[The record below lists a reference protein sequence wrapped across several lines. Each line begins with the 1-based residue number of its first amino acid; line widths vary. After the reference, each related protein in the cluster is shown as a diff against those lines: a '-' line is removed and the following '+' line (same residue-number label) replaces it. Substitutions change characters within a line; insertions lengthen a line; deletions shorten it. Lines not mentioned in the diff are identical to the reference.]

1 MGLLGRGN
9 RMESAKAKRGNM
21 SIKSLVWPF
30 VFLVIAI
37 VALIMSQNKSTVK
50 EMELSPKGIK
60 ISFYLLQA
68 EERGG
73 PSGQPPT
80 TPVNEK
86 QILITASSSQTISL
100 VGKKILWVDDNPD
113 NNVSERRALEALGL
127 SFALAESTEQ
137 ALRYLDTTSVDA
149 VISDFK
155 RKDDSQGGYTL
166 LERLKERNLRIPYI
180 IYTGSASP
188 ELEAEAKKR
197 GALGETNRPTRLFEL
212 VIEALQKKAQEK
224 YFLK

>member
-1 MGLLGRGN
+1 
-9 RMESAKAKRGNM
+9 MESAKAKRGNM